1 MSDTT
6 PYRLYGALGSPYSM
20 KIRAYLRYR
29 RLPHLWLSG
38 AKHQMEARPHVKV
51 PVIPILQYPDGS
63 WHNDS
68 TPMIFDLE
76 TRLSPERSVIPTDEA
91 DAFLAFLLE
100 DFGDEWLTKGM
111 FHYRW
116 FYERDQEQMSK
127 YLAFDSFTGGGLKA
141 IEDFARNFRDRQVGR
156 TPLVGVT
163 RENAPLIEASTKQIC
178 ALFEAHVVNAHY
190 LFGSRPSLAEFGL
203 YGQMSQWGVDPTVA
217 DMMRADYP
225 FTYRWLEHVSDM
237 SGVEGTWRNASDALP
252 AIVPGLL
259 DLVGKIYMPF
269 LIANQKALEAGK
281 EHFSFEAMG
290 MPYSQG
296 TFKYQVKCLAE
307 LRKAYGALSAAAK
320 SRVDPLLEQAHC
332 LAALRG

>member
-1 MSDTT
+1 MTDAT
-6 PYRLYGALGSPYSM
+6 PYKLYGAIGSPYSM

-29 RLPHLWLSG
+29 HLPHLWLHG
-38 AKHQMEARPHVKV
+38 AKYQGESREHVKV
-51 PVIPILQYPDGS
+51 PVIPIMQYPDGS

-76 TRLSPERSVIPTDEA
+76 GRLDAGRGVLPVDA
-91 DAFLAFLLE
+91 GDAFLAFLLE
-100 DFGDEWLTKGM
+100 DFGDEWLTKAM

-116 FYERDQEQMSK
+116 FYERDQAQMSK
-127 YLAFDSFTGGGLKA
+127 YLAFDAMAGGGLET
-141 IEDFARNFRDRQVGR
+141 IQNFADNFRARQVGR

-163 RENAPLIEASTKQIC
+163 AENAPLIEASTRQIC
-178 ALFEAHVVNAHY
+178 ALFEAHVVDQHY
-190 LFGSRPSLAEFGL
+190 LFGTRPSIAEFGL
-203 YGQMSQWGVDPTVA
+203 YGQMSQWGVDPTAA

-237 SGVEGTWRNASDALP
+237 SGVTGEWRKADDTLP

-259 DLVGKIYMPF
+259 KLVGTIYMPF

-281 EHFSFEAMG
+281 DHFAFEAMG

-296 TFKYQVKCLAE
+296 TFKYQVKCLSE
-307 LRKAYGALSAAAK
+307 LRKAYAALPASVK
-320 SRVDPLLEQAHC
+320 QRIDPLLEEAGC
-332 LAALRG
+332 LSTLKG